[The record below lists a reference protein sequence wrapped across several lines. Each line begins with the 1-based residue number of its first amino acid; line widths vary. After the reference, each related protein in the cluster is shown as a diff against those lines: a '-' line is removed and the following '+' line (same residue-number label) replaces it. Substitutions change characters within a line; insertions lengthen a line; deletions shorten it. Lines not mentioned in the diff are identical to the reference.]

1 MIAFFTTQ
9 SLVVFNFIKYI
20 DEVGYFGYACFLA
33 FLPFFAVVV
42 LEYVKRNRIGKNHN
56 KYIKELNKTLI
67 SQSHNPLFYE
77 GNTTEGAKVL
87 TKEVTESISADRCSI
102 WLYNE
107 DKTAIIC
114 EQLYIKSEDNWYQNI
129 TLRKKDFQ
137 PYFLALLIN
146 PIIIANDA
154 ESHTATSCFTE
165 TYLKPL
171 GVKSMLDVPIVYRG
185 ETIGVICIESLT
197 LRDWDN
203 AEVNFAQLLSSLYT
217 FAYSVKEGNDLL
229 RRNKETENFLN
240 ESSIISVA
248 DKYGKITYVN
258 KKFEEVSGW
267 LLDEVKGKDH
277 SIVNSDLQPEGYWG
291 KMYEKVM
298 KGEIW
303 NDVVT
308 NKGKLGEL
316 YHVL

>member
-1 MIAFFTTQ
+1 
-9 SLVVFNFIKYI
+9 
-20 DEVGYFGYACFLA
+20 
-33 FLPFFAVVV
+33 
-42 LEYVKRNRIGKNHN
+42 
-56 KYIKELNKTLI
+56 
-67 SQSHNPLFYE
+67 
-77 GNTTEGAKVL
+77 
-87 TKEVTESISADRCSI
+87 
-102 WLYNE
+102 
-107 DKTAIIC
+107 
-114 EQLYIKSEDNWYQNI
+114 
-129 TLRKKDFQ
+129 
-137 PYFLALLIN
+137 
-146 PIIIANDA
+146 
-154 ESHTATSCFTE
+154 
-165 TYLKPL
+165 
-171 GVKSMLDVPIVYRG
+171 MLDVPIVYRG

-240 ESSIISVA
+240 ESSIISVT

-277 SIVNSDLQPEGYWG
+277 SVVNSGLQPDGYWG

-308 NKGKLGEL
+308 NKGKSGEL
-316 YHVL
+316 YYVDTYIRAKFDKDGKLEGFSSIRQDVTDLKKKEVEIRNRMNAINKSNAVIEFDFC